1 MQELLRLNGYHPYRP
16 AAWIRVTGED
26 AHSFLQSQ
34 FSNDL
39 NGMEIGRVVYGL
51 WLNHKG
57 KVHGDSFIL
66 RVGEKEF
73 RLMSYATPG
82 QVIGDKLGAFI
93 VADDVELVQETDQV
107 AAISFLFD
115 GDAGWS
121 EAYAREGDSGGRM
134 GEMEGDIF
142 IFPGRRHRGE
152 GFDLVGKPA
161 SIRGFLD
168 RLGKGKFKDYRL
180 GEDDLEAIRILH
192 GIPAI
197 PKDIGSGELPQEGKL
212 EDGAVSF
219 TKGCYL
225 GQEVMSR
232 LHSMGQVKRHLA
244 LVKADRELP
253 YGAPVRSGTKKV
265 GLVKTGIDFRDQYL
279 ALALIQRTVGA
290 DVVLQVDAG
299 SEKIAAHL
307 SSEEWL
313 VASGEGEEPP
323 APSGK

>member
-1 MQELLRLNGYHPYRP
+1 MQEMLRLNGYHPFRP

-39 NGMEIGRVVYGL
+39 NGMEIGQVVYGL

-57 KVHGDSFIL
+57 KVHGDSFVL
-66 RVGEKEF
+66 RVGKDEF

-82 QVIGDKLGAFI
+82 QVIEDKLGAFI
-93 VADDVELVQETDQV
+93 VADDVELEQETEQV

-115 GDAGWS
+115 GDADWV
-121 EAYAREGDSGGRM
+121 EAFAEKGESGGRIKGVD
-134 GEMEGDIF
+134 GELF

-152 GFDLVGKPA
+152 GFDVVGKRA
-161 SIRGFLD
+161 SIQEFIGQ
-168 RLGKGKFKDYRL
+168 LGQGKFKGYQL
-180 GEDDLEAIRILH
+180 GEEDLEAVRILH
-192 GIPAI
+192 RIPAI
-197 PKDIGSGELPQEGKL
+197 PKDIGSGELPQEGRL

-219 TKGCYL
+219 SKGCYL

-253 YGAPVRSGTKKV
+253 YGATVRSGSKKV
-265 GLVKTGIDFRDQYL
+265 GMVKTGTNFRDHYL
-279 ALALIQRTVGA
+279 ALALISRSVGA
-290 DVVLQVDAG
+290 DVGLQVDMGGAQRHG
-299 SEKIAAHL
+299 GRGMV
-307 SSEEWL
+307 EWWSDG
-313 VASGEGEEPP
+313 VME
-323 APSGK
+323 